1 MKLKNTLSLKK
12 NYEISKVIKQGKFYK
27 GQYLIFYIK
36 PNNENKNYLCVT
48 VTKKTGNSV
57 IRNRIKRKL
66 REGYYL
72 FENEIKLGYSIVI
85 VWDKNKDSENA
96 TFENIKNDFE
106 DVFDQANV
114 LINK

>member
-12 NYEISKVIKQGKFYK
+12 NYEINKVIKQGKFYK

-36 PNNENKNYLCVT
+36 PNNEEKNYLCVT

-66 REGYYL
+66 RECYYL
-72 FENEIKLGYSIVI
+72 FENEIKLGFSIVI
-85 VWDKNKDSENA
+85 VWDKNKDSKNA
-96 TFENIKNDFE
+96 TFENIKKDFE
-106 DVFDQANV
+106 NVFNEV
-114 LINK
+114 ELFNK